1 MSAADEFSDF
11 EDLLIAEVQSDEPA
25 IPEFGIR
32 IVVCLDEDGK
42 QSVRWK
48 KHGDSGVANHIS
60 ALEQVKF
67 LLLLEDAARYP
78 GITIPEDDDEQ

>member
-1 MSAADEFSDF
+1 MSDAEEFTDF
-11 EDLLIAEVQSDEPA
+11 TDLLEATPGTEDPA

-48 KHGDSGVANHIS
+48 KHGDSGVANHVS

-67 LLLLEDAARYP
+67 LLLLEDAASYP
-78 GITIPEDDDEQ
+78 GITIPEDDDE